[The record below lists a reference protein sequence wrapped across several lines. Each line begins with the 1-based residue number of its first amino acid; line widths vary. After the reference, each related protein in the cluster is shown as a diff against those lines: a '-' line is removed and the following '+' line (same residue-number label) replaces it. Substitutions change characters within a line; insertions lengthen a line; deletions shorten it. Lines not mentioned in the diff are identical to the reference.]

1 MELPDDAKHE
11 LDELER
17 MIQVEVQICD
27 YIKARKAAMD
37 ENVITGVRKEADEMT
52 KVWTSLPIRYKFYFD
67 CSYPKSLH
75 IETGC
80 IE

>member
-17 MIQVEVQICD
+17 MVQVEVQICD

-37 ENVITGVRKEADEMT
+37 ENVITGVRKEAEEMT
-52 KVWTSLPIRYKFYFD
+52 KVYIIFVRSYFGW
-67 CSYPKSLH
+67 LFLFLN
-75 IETGC
+75 
-80 IE
+80 

>member
-52 KVWTSLPIRYKFYFD
+52 KVWISLLIRHKFYFH
-67 CSYPKSLH
+67 CSNPKSLH

>member
-17 MIQVEVQICD
+17 MIQVEVQISD

-37 ENVITGVRKEADEMT
+37 ENVVTGVRREADDLT
-52 KVWTSLPIRYKFYFD
+52 KVRHTTR
-67 CSYPKSLH
+67 
-75 IETGC
+75 TV
-80 IE
+80 